1 MTAPASNSYRDKYVA
16 ALKEQDRLESQFA
29 LQTDLLRKTLL
40 QLGVAASGMDQSLDA
55 AVMRLRDVMRG
66 GRGPQIVEQM
76 EKVQA
81 AVSRFDGQR
90 SEENLKAARAVQ
102 VLIDQYMELQVSD
115 DIKKKLKAFSKALT
129 GRLSNYRQYPL
140 VLTDL
145 AKLQQL
151 ALETATN
158 EKAGL
163 WTRLKGGKT
172 LKTQTE
178 NDASESGADQLGQE
192 SGSLDLSEEAT
203 ASPDRG
209 SPPSEHALSGA
220 ALEIPDFTG
229 DEDDYDQV
237 ARRIAATL
245 ANLVDNIAPNEL
257 IKHRVDI
264 VRHRIDRGMDWY
276 VLAVTLEDI
285 RDILFLRYLQADEEF
300 GAYLSQVK
308 GELGSIRQ
316 ALSEASEKNR
326 EEIEAGDT
334 FADHVSSGVARIRD
348 SVADQQN
355 MDALKTEVS
364 DHISYISDALKT
376 FRQTRESASLT
387 EQLGALVEHVKA
399 IEVESEKTKAALE
412 EQRHKATHDTLT
424 GLPNREAYVE
434 RAYLEMQRFKR
445 YCRPLTLA
453 ICDIDFFKKIN
464 DNYGHQAGDKVLK
477 LVGQLISTR
486 LRKVDFVARYGGE
499 EFVILMPE
507 TPISQAH
514 QVLDK
519 IRAVV
524 AKTPFRF
531 KEKPVQITLSFGL
544 AAYELEQDTD
554 EVFERADKALYQA
567 KDEGRNRCVIFE

>member
-1 MTAPASNSYRDKYVA
+1 VKAPANASYREKYVQ

-29 LQTDLLRKTLL
+29 LQTDLMRKTLL

-55 AVMRLRDVMRG
+55 AVMRLREVLRG
-66 GRGPQIVEQM
+66 GRGPQVVEQM

-81 AVSRFDGQR
+81 AVARFD
-90 SEENLKAARAVQ
+90 STKEEENLKAARAVQ
-102 VLIDQYMELQVSD
+102 AHIDQYLDLQVSE
-115 DIKKKLKAFSKALT
+115 DIKKKLKVFSKSLN
-129 GRLSNYRQYPL
+129 GRLSSYRQYPL

-151 ALETATN
+151 ALDTATN

-163 WTRLKGGKT
+163 WTRLRGGKT
-172 LKTQTE
+172 LKRE
-178 NDASESGADQLGQE
+178 EPAEGPSIESGPEKEVSLELSSDLE
-192 SGSLDLSEEAT
+192 SSTDKIEDARVTPIEA
-203 ASPDRG
+203 AKI
-209 SPPSEHALSGA
+209 AKFSG
-220 ALEIPDFTG
+220 E
-229 DEDDYDQV
+229 EDDYEQV

-245 ANLVDNIAPNEL
+245 SNLVENIEPNDL

-264 VRHRIDRGMDWY
+264 VRHRIERGMDWY

-300 GAYLSQVK
+300 GAYLSQVR
-308 GELGSIRQ
+308 GELGTIRE
-316 ALSEASEKNR
+316 ALGEASEQNR
-326 EEIEAGDT
+326 QEHEAGT
-334 FADHVSSGVARIRD
+334 AFADQVSTGVDRIRD
-348 SVADQQN
+348 SVAEQSN
-355 MDALKTEVS
+355 MESLKTEVS
-364 DHISYISDALKT
+364 DHISYISEALKT
-376 FRQTRESASLT
+376 YRHARPDSSLA
-387 EQLGALVEHVKA
+387 EQLGALMNHVKA
-399 IEVESEKTKAALE
+399 IEVESEKAKEALE
-412 EQRHKATHDTLT
+412 EQRHKATHDALT
-424 GLPNREAYVE
+424 GLPNREAYIE
-434 RAYLEMQRFKR
+434 RSYLEMQRYKR

-453 ICDIDFFKKIN
+453 VCDIDFFKKIN

-477 LVGQLISTR
+477 LIGQLISTR

-507 TPISQAH
+507 TPVQQAH

-544 AAYELEQDTD
+544 AAYELEDDT
-554 EVFERADKALYQA
+554 EKVFERADKALYQA
-567 KDEGRNRCVIFE
+567 KNEGRNRCVIYE